1 MLCTSA
7 AVLGARSLGLLEAM
21 ELVAYDAFTRL
32 RYADPRPD
40 PRIALVTVTESE
52 IRAHSG
58 RLSDDVLAQ
67 ALEAAARH
75 EPRAI
80 GLDIYRDV
88 PIMPGTRR
96 LQSVLAADPR
106 IVVVMKSPEAG
117 SQGVRPPS
125 PLHNG
130 ERVGFSDILVDPGG
144 VVRRGLLFLG
154 DETHSA
160 YAFSLRLALLY
171 LQAQGVTPQ
180 PDPRDAT
187 HLRLGRS
194 TIAPFESN
202 DGGYVRADARGYQ
215 FLLDFKGAPRPFASI
230 ELGSLLAGT
239 VPPEL
244 LRDKIVIIGVSAE
257 SVGDVFYTPWSR
269 GLKTE
274 QSMAGMAIHAHVAS
288 QLLRMALD
296 AEKPIAVL
304 REWQEWLWIL
314 LWSVAGVL
322 IGLVARSP
330 WHFALAALGG
340 IVALSATAFGAFLAA
355 VWIPLV
361 PAMLAWLAAAAVV
374 TAVMSYREAI
384 QRAHLMQLFSRH
396 VSREV
401 AEAIWRRRDQFLD
414 GGRPRPERL
423 TATVLFSDLSGFTG
437 IAEKHPPEAVLEWL
451 NEYMNAMTH
460 AVSGHG
466 GVIRQYAG
474 DAIVAVFGIPVA
486 RKTDAEIDHDA
497 CNAVSCALTMQ
508 AALTELNRRWSAEL
522 RPTTGMRIGILT
534 GPVVAG
540 TLGSAERSEY
550 VIVGDTVNTAERLE
564 GFDKALFAPDS
575 AAHPVRILIGES
587 TLRCLGGRFQT
598 QHVGEV
604 GLRGK
609 EQRINVYMVTGR
621 AVDGDT
627 GGDLQPPISN

>member
-1 MLCTSA
+1 MLCTA
-7 AVLGARSLGLLEAM
+7 GAVLGARSLGLLEAM
-21 ELVAYDAFTRL
+21 ELVAYDAFTRM
-32 RYADPRPD
+32 RYADPQPD

-52 IRAHSG
+52 IRAHGG

-67 ALEAAARH
+67 ALEAAARY

-88 PIMPGTRR
+88 PIVPGTRR

-106 IVVVMKSPEAG
+106 IVVVMKSAEG
-117 SQGVRPPS
+117 RSQGVRPPS
-125 PLHNG
+125 PLQSG
-130 ERVGFSDILVDPGG
+130 DRVGFSDILVDPGG
-144 VVRRGLLFLG
+144 VVRRGLLFLN

-187 HLRLGRS
+187 HLQLGRI
-194 TIAPFESN
+194 TIPPFEAN

-215 FLLDFKGAPRPFASI
+215 FLLDFKGAPRPFATV

-239 VPPEL
+239 VAPEL
-244 LRDKIVIIGVSAE
+244 LRDKIVIVGVIAE

-269 GLKTE
+269 GLKAE
-274 QSMAGMAIHAHVAS
+274 QSMPGMAIHAHVAS

-304 REWQEWLWIL
+304 LKWQEWLWIV

-330 WHFALAALGG
+330 WHFAVAALGG

-355 VWIPLV
+355 YWIPLV
-361 PAMLAWLAAAAVV
+361 PAALAWLSAAAVV
-374 TAVMSYREAI
+374 TAVMSYREAV
-384 QRAHLMQLFSRH
+384 QRALLMQLFSRH

-401 AEAIWRRRDQFLD
+401 AEAIWRQRDQFLD

-423 TATVLFSDLSGFTG
+423 VATVLFSDLTGFTAT
-437 IAEKHPPEAVLEWL
+437 AEKHSPEAVLEWL

-486 RKTDAEIDHDA
+486 RKTDAEVDHDA

-508 AALTELNRRWSAEL
+508 AALTELNRRWAAEL

-564 GFDKALFAPDS
+564 GFDKALFAPDI

-609 EQRINVYMVTGR
+609 EQRINVYMVTGGAAEPDSGAQPATR
-621 AVDGDT
+621 A
-627 GGDLQPPISN
+627 I